1 MKRIASS
8 FRKETKALQSTRNY
22 RPPHQSD
29 GFMIT

>member
-8 FRKETKALQSTRNY
+8 FKETKALQSTRNY
-22 RPPHQSD
+22 NFPTKD